1 MVALIQNNHEKA
13 PLCRKKGFCRNGQR
27 VFDGGQPGRG
37 DDEHAGAQQIVRIG
51 KVGLYADGA
60 CLGIERPV
68 NGNYRGLFRVF
79 GAVFQRNVQ
88 LAARLDAFIPV
99 FPRLLNP
106 FLLGD
111 GEIDAYGID
120 GGDDGKGAAFRA
132 DQVADVCPG
141 NAGYSVK
148 RRVQHRIG
156 KIFFSQGQGRRSL
169 LHLRFRGQGGE
180 ARILVFLFGNGV
192 LRGQGPVNFRVV
204 IQLL

>member
-1 MVALIQNNHEKA
+1 M
-13 PLCRKKGFCRNGQR
+13 
-27 VFDGGQPGRG
+27 
-37 DDEHAGAQQIVRIG
+37 
-51 KVGLYADGA
+51 
-60 CLGIERPV
+60 
-68 NGNYRGLFRVF
+68 FRVF

-111 GEIDAYGID
+111 GEIDADGID

-156 KIFFSQGQGRRSL
+156 KIFFSQGQG
-169 LHLRFRGQGGE
+169 HDIIFQQGGTLE
-180 ARILVFLFGNGV
+180 LA
-192 LRGQGPVNFRVV
+192 GQQRCDGCIAETCEVGG
-204 IQLL
+204 L